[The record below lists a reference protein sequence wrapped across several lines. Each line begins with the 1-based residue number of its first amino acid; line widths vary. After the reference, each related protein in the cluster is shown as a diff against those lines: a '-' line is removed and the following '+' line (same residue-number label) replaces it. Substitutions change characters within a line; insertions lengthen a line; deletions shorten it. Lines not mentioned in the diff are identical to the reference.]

1 MRWYCKAEVRIPP
14 RSPDTIESATHVLY
28 ELAHARLRDAA
39 AAEELHRVLGG
50 LLPALRAVRLEERDL
65 PSQLRRLLLVRLSA
79 DT

>member
-1 MRWYCKAEVRIPP
+1 ML
-14 RSPDTIESATHVLY
+14 D

-65 PSQLRRLLLVRLSA
+65 PS
-79 DT
+79 